1 MNFCPH
7 WKHIHETLCVTG
19 TICIIL
25 LKVAPLH
32 ECLNTKLRK
41 ASHIT
46 HSHMALEVLLRKSNI
61 GQNKISFMEQ
71 SISNKLR
78 NDLKFL
84 NTITL
89 FTHKYK
95 GLDFKNVSK

>member
-1 MNFCPH
+1 
-7 WKHIHETLCVTG
+7 
-19 TICIIL
+19 
-25 LKVAPLH
+25 
-32 ECLNTKLRK
+32 
-41 ASHIT
+41 
-46 HSHMALEVLLRKSNI
+46 MALEVLLRKSNI